1 MPDVTPSS
9 PPRSAPHPRL
19 PYRQLDQRWA
29 VSITFVAAMFVSLL
43 DMTIV
48 NVALPALADEFGV
61 GTDEIEW
68 VVVGY
73 LLSLAV
79 FMPASG
85 WIANRFGA
93 KRTFL
98 AALGL
103 FTGASAL
110 CAMADSAGQLVAF
123 RVLQGV
129 GGGLI
134 VPVGTAMLFRAFPPA
149 DRARA
154 ARILVAPTALAPAA
168 GPVLGGVLVDNLSWH
183 WIFLVNVP
191 LGIAAIVFGWLFLD
205 EYRADEPGRFDLPGF
220 VLSGAGLAL
229 VLYALDQGASSGW
242 GAARVVAS
250 GIVGVAALAAL
261 VVVELRR
268 DQPMLDLRLLG
279 NRIFGTVNAAMLA
292 AWAMFLGVLFVM
304 PLFLQQVRG
313 LSATQS
319 GLTTF
324 TEAIGVIVTSQI
336 AARLYPRVGPRR
348 LMVFGLLFTSAVTL
362 YLATI
367 DLATNGWLLRTAM
380 FALGL
385 GMGFMIMAQHAA
397 AFAQIS
403 PTDMSHASAIYSMV
417 RQVAGAI
424 GVATLATVLTSVL
437 PAAGSAAPPT
447 DQLGAY
453 HAAFVVAA
461 ALGVV
466 AVVLA
471 SRVRDE
477 DAAATMV
484 TSPGARTGA
493 DSRASD
499 DVVIAEA

>member
-1 MPDVTPSS
+1 MRRRP
-9 PPRSAPHPRL
+9 
-19 PYRQLDQRWA
+19 DQRWA

-103 FTGASAL
+103 FTAASAL
-110 CAMADSAGQLVAF
+110 CGMAGSLGQLVGF

-154 ARILVAPTALAPAA
+154 ARILVAPTALAPAT
-168 GPVLGGVLVDNLSWH
+168 GPVLGGVLVDHLSWH

-191 LGIAAIVFGWLFLD
+191 LGIAAVVFGWAFLD
-205 EYRADEPGRFDLPGF
+205 EHRAEEPGRFDVPGF

-229 VLYALDQGASSGW
+229 VLYALDQGASNGW
-242 GAARVVAS
+242 GTGRVVVS

-268 DQPMLDLRLLG
+268 DDPMLDLRLLG
-279 NRIFGTVNAAMLA
+279 NRIFRTVNAAMVA

-304 PLFLQQVRG
+304 PLFLQQLRG

-348 LMVFGLLFTSAVTL
+348 LMVFGLLVTSAVTL
-362 YLATI
+362 GFTTI
-367 DLATNGWLLRTAM
+367 DLDTSGWVLRIGM

-385 GMGFMIMAQHAA
+385 GMGFMIMAQQAA
-397 AFAQIS
+397 AFAQITS
-403 PTDMSHASAIYSMV
+403 ADMSHASAIYSMV
-417 RQVAGAI
+417 RQVAGAF
-424 GVATLATVLTSVL
+424 GVAVLATVLTTVL
-437 PAAGSAAPPT
+437 PAAGSAAPPA

-453 HAAFVVAA
+453 HTAFVVAA
-461 ALGVV
+461 VLGLV

-471 SRVRDE
+471 ARVRDE
-477 DAAATMV
+477 DAAPTM
-484 TSPGARTGA
+484 ATGA
-493 DSRASD
+493 HGREAADGEAPA
-499 DVVIAEA
+499 DVVIAEV